1 MSDMMI
7 DAATLALLRRAML
20 PMDGSIA
27 DHAET
32 ILAAAAAAI
41 PRARRAEL
49 TYVDL
54 TAGSCLLPL
63 AFAAAGVRRVV
74 VNDTAARSIVAA
86 RALFHG
92 EVLAPALVARVLAGE
107 VPMHAHVPS
116 FHFASDYL
124 TAGICAVF
132 DRLFHA
138 DLPPAQAT
146 TLRYLALRYVQD
158 FADPEDGFQI
168 LLTHDRGQML
178 ADPETDWR
186 RFVARLDDGAAR
198 LERTRGEIEA
208 GQLALETADRRV
220 LHADMRDVAAAIR
233 CELPCLVAVNPPT
246 NGVDEYVI
254 DDQLV
259 HSLIANR
266 LVPLTRCA
274 QSPELF
280 WRSRVETALAALPE
294 GALFLVW
301 GGDGAMSED
310 ECRSVWQRHGDCVH
324 AQAVQASPT
333 RRAVWG
339 IFRRR

>member
-1 MSDMMI
+1 MNDTMI
-7 DAATLALLRRAML
+7 DAAMLARLRRAML

-41 PRARRAEL
+41 PRAQRDAL

-63 AFAAAGVRRVV
+63 AFAAAGIRRVV
-74 VNDTAARSIVAA
+74 INDTASRSIVAA

-92 EVLAPALVARVLAGE
+92 APVERDLLARVLAGE
-107 VPMHAHVPS
+107 ARSRAHVPS

-124 TAGICAVF
+124 TAEICAVF
-132 DRLFHA
+132 DRLFFAELPA
-138 DLPPAQAT
+138 DRAA

-168 LLTHDRGQML
+168 LLTHDRAQLL
-178 ADPETDWR
+178 ADRETDWR
-186 RFVARLDDGAAR
+186 RFVTALDDGPSRIAAA
-198 LERTRGEIEA
+198 LTAIED
-208 GQLALETADRRV
+208 GQRAIATTERRV
-220 LHADMRDVAAAIR
+220 LHADMRDVARAIR
-233 CELPCLVAVNPPT
+233 YDLPCLVAVNPPT

-266 LVPLTRCA
+266 LVPLSRATETP
-274 QSPELF
+274 QEF
-280 WRSRVETALAALPE
+280 WCSRVETALSALPP
-294 GALFLVW
+294 GALYLVW
-301 GGDGAMSED
+301 GGDGAMTAEA
-310 ECRSVWQRHGDCVH
+310 CLALWRRFGDPVH
-324 AQAVQASPT
+324 RAAVEASAT
-333 RRAVWG
+333 RTALWG
-339 IFRRR
+339 LFRRR

>member
-1 MSDMMI
+1 MSDLMI
-7 DAATLALLRRAML
+7 DGATLARLRRAML

-32 ILAAAAAAI
+32 ILAAAAEAI
-41 PRARRAEL
+41 PRAKRAEL

-63 AFAAAGVRRVV
+63 AFAASGARRVV

-92 EVLAPALVARVLAGE
+92 EVLAPALVARALAGDA
-107 VPMHAHVPS
+107 PMRAHIPS

-138 DLPPAQAT
+138 DLPVAQAA

-158 FADPEDGFQI
+158 FADPEDGFRI
-168 LLTHDRGQML
+168 LLTHDRAQLL
-178 ADPETDWR
+178 ADDETDWR
-186 RFVARLDDGAAR
+186 RFLACLDDGPAR
-198 LERTRGEIEA
+198 LERIRAEIEA
-208 GQLALETADRRV
+208 GQLARGAAERHV

-233 CELPCLVAVNPPT
+233 CDLPCLVAVNPPT

-266 LVPLTRCA
+266 LVPLTRCKESA
-274 QSPELF
+274 EAF
-280 WRSRVETALAALPE
+280 WRSRVETALAGLPA
-294 GALFLVW
+294 GALYLVW
-301 GGDGAMSED
+301 GGDGAMSAEA
-310 ECRSVWQRHGDCVH
+310 CRAVWERYGACVH

-333 RRAVWG
+333 RRALWG